1 MTPQLVKNL
10 YMLQWTLNSF
20 LEAGSDQVR
29 RSDIRTWV
37 DPEADAVFNALR
49 DWESKSY
56 ISIEKDPRHAKEKDV
71 CLRIVRLIEAI
82 PEPDD
87 LNEENS

>member
-1 MTPQLVKNL
+1 MTSQLVKDL

-29 RSDIRTWV
+29 RSDIDMWV
-37 DPEADAVFNALR
+37 DPGADAVFDALR
-49 DWESKSY
+49 DWESKQF
-56 ISIEKDPRHAKEKDV
+56 IAIEKDPRQAKEKDV
-71 CLRIVRLIEAI
+71 CVRILKRIEAI

-87 LNEENS
+87 LNAENS